1 MTNAKNIRQALR
13 AILYYFGSELQER
26 IPIIR
31 SNNYNK
37 GIKMKILKLIILP
50 VLMLFCL
57 TSATA
62 YASGAIGSFS
72 TKFNLDNTPRVNNLK
87 TASIAIDGTIV
98 QPGQVFSYN
107 ETVGPTTQARG
118 YQKSKIFVNGKEK
131 QGYGGGVCQVSSTL
145 YNAAMDAGLEIIER
159 HQHSKDVAYI
169 GKNKDAATSYGVI
182 DLKFKNTLHHPIQI
196 NSYIQDN
203 TLYIDIFGA

>member
-1 MTNAKNIRQALR
+1 
-13 AILYYFGSELQER
+13 
-26 IPIIR
+26 
-31 SNNYNK
+31 
-37 GIKMKILKLIILP
+37 MKILKLIILP